1 MSFGARAILRPMTLK
16 NKLCLLTVA
25 VVVTFPATAFA
36 QDGGITSS
44 TPLWVSL
51 VAILVG
57 YASHAYNTGE
67 IFGQKTLPKAWLPY
81 VGALATFGTAF
92 LTALPSGATLSKS
105 VLEVAALSGLQAL
118 VAMAFGVVGH
128 VAQTAHKSSRGVAAM
143 NGSGSTSTTVPPTS
157 PSNDVAKSVPP
168 AAVLLLIV
176 LATQNQACIDSAPIV
191 PETAAN
197 QSQIQTCQST
207 AELHNGVVIGDFALG
222 GAGTALASAAAFAT
236 DTNTKNTLAYVG
248 IGTGAA
254 VIVGTA
260 IAGYTS
266 SNFANS
272 NCSSVVGAL
281 PSVTKPAPTAAPTTA
296 PVPANNTTTV
306 TVAPVGK

>member
-1 MSFGARAILRPMTLK
+1 MTLK
-16 NKLCLLTVA
+16 KKNLKLCLLVVA
-25 VVVTFPATAFA
+25 IVVAFPATAHA
-36 QDGGITSS
+36 QGALPDAVT

-128 VAQTAHKSSRGVAAM
+128 VAQTAHKSSRGVAALGG
-143 NGSGSTSTTVPPTS
+143 NGSTSTTVPSAS
-157 PSNDVAKSVPP
+157 PPANDVVGKSVPP
-168 AAVLLLIV
+168 AAALLAMV
-176 LATQNQACIDSAPIV
+176 LAIHQMACISSAAIV
-191 PETAAN
+191 PVTPVN
-197 QSQIQTCQST
+197 QPQITSCQST
-207 AELHNGVVIGDFALG
+207 ATTHDLSVIGDFVFGA
-222 GAGTALASAAAFAT
+222 AGTTLGSISAVESNQNTKTDLAVAAA
-236 DTNTKNTLAYVG
+236 
-248 IGTGAA
+248 GAA
-254 VIVGTA
+254 GVVIVGTA
-260 IAGYTS
+260 LAAFTA

-272 NCSSVVGAL
+272 NCSSVVGPL
-281 PSVTKPAPTAAPTTA
+281 PLSSKPA
-296 PVPANNTTTV
+296 NDTTTV
-306 TVAPVGK
+306 TVTGGSK